1 MSDLLRI
8 STSNDRGP
16 LSFNVDEG
24 RRLLFFICVSTVCL
38 VMTSVVIAIVLR
50 TPTTPHLRIAAILQD
65 LLMFVVPAIATAVIV
80 TRYPARLLMIDSRPT
95 AFGIFAHGACHNC
108 HDSVYECHSGLERIN
123 PAP

>member
-24 RRLLFFICVSTVCL
+24 RRLLFFICVSAVCL

-65 LLMFVVPAIATAVIV
+65 LLMFVVPTIATAVIV
-80 TRYPARLLMIDSRPT
+80 TRYPSR
-95 AFGIFAHGACHNC
+95 I
-108 HDSVYECHSGLERIN
+108 L
-123 PAP
+123 

>member
-95 AFGIFAHGACHNC
+95 AFGILLTVLAIIVMIPFMNVI
-108 HDSVYECHSGLERIN
+108 DRKSVV
-123 PAP
+123 